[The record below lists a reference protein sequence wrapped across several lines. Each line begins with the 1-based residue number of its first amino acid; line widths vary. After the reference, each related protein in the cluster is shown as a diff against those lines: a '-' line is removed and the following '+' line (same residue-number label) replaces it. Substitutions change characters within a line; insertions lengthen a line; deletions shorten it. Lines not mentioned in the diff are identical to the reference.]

1 MPSRVELIK
10 TYPKHSEIILKL
22 THGNWF

>member
-10 TYPKHSEIILKL
+10 TYPKYSEIILKL